1 MKGVTNG
8 SSVAMA
14 PSPIVTGR
22 GEKGMSIR
30 RFVRI

>member
-22 GEKGMSIR
+22 GEKGYVNPPIR
-30 RFVRI
+30 